1 MPFRDRSSLNRTC
14 YGFAEASS
22 SHSFGQ
28 EWRWVGMLCPS
39 WAVGTEWLAIS
50 GYSGL
55 LRVSW
60 LELYWHTCNF
70 PLTSNC
76 RSVLLVKK
84 NIVLFANSIICIL
97 DHCEKTTKWK
107 WFKGKHFFSETF
119 QVWYTARPSS
129 SPVLA
134 LSQEPLSQP
143 HVHASYVC
151 PDGTIRKSDEC
162 TCCPLFFSAHV
173 LSLPCLVFVASTHKI
188 SFCFFKSSQHKVS
201 TDLYSL
207 HLP

>member
-28 EWRWVGMLCPS
+28 EWRWVGMLRPS

-107 WFKGKHFFSETF
+107 WFKRKHFFSETF
-119 QVWYTARPSS
+119 QVWYTARPSQ
-129 SPVLA
+129 
-134 LSQEPLSQP
+134 LSCAGSQSGTTLSATCSCQLRVP
-143 HVHASYVC
+143 RWNHKKIWWMYML
-151 PDGTIRKSDEC
+151 PFIFFC
-162 TCCPLFFSAHV
+162 TCSKPALF
-173 LSLPCLVFVASTHKI
+173 
-188 SFCFFKSSQHKVS
+188 SFCCLNSQDSLLFKSSQHKVS

-207 HLP
+207 PLP

>member
-1 MPFRDRSSLNRTC
+1 MPFRDRSFLNRIC

-28 EWRWVGMLCPS
+28 GWRWVGMLCPS

-60 LELYWHTCNF
+60 LELYCYTCNF

-119 QVWYTARPSS
+119 QVWYTAHPSQ
-129 SPVLA
+129 
-134 LSQEPLSQP
+134 LSCAGSQSGITLSAICSCQL
-143 HVHASYVC
+143 HVPRWNHKKLWWMYML
-151 PDGTIRKSDEC
+151 PFI
-162 TCCPLFFSAHV
+162 FF
-173 LSLPCLVFVASTHKI
+173 
-188 SFCFFKSSQHKVS
+188 
-201 TDLYSL
+201 L
-207 HLP
+207 HMF